1 MLVLFDARAGRPVRS
16 RLLHLT
22 LFIPFA
28 TLFGALLTACGP
40 TATPDPFGLTGRLVL
55 YSGRR
60 EALIQP
66 LVDQFTALHPEIEVV
81 RKTGDNVELANALLE
96 EASRPQAD
104 AFLATEVLTV
114 ERLFQDG
121 ALDRYTSPFAAV
133 IPVAYRQPD
142 GGWTPLT
149 LRARV
154 IMYNTDQVAAG
165 DAPTSILHLTD
176 PAWEGRVAAA
186 GSTNGSLQAQVA
198 VMRQLLGDAA
208 TEAWLRG
215 LLDNGVT
222 FFGGHT
228 DVRKAVGAGEFA
240 LGLVNHYYY
249 HLQAEEGS
257 PVGVIYPDQGPGQMG
272 VIVNATAIGLV
283 RGAAHPAA
291 ARAWIDYLLSE
302 GQQLFAELNFEYP
315 VDPAVSLHPDVLP
328 LDEFRVAR
336 FDLAQ
341 AVAEMDAT
349 FDLIE
354 RVRIP

>member
-1 MLVLFDARAGRPVRS
+1 P
-16 RLLHLT
+16 
-22 LFIPFA
+22 
-28 TLFGALLTACGP
+28 
-40 TATPDPFGLTGRLVL
+40 PDSAGLTGPLVV

-66 LVDQFTALHPEIEVV
+66 LVDQFTELHPEIEVAL
-81 RKTGDNVELANALLE
+81 KSGDNVELANALLE
-96 EASRPQAD
+96 EAGRPQAD
-104 AFLATEVLTV
+104 VFLATEVLTV
-114 ERLFQDG
+114 ERLFQEG
-121 ALDRYTSPFAAV
+121 ALEPYSSAFAGV
-133 IPVAYRQPD
+133 IPAAYRQPEA
-142 GGWTPLT
+142 GWTPLT

-154 IMYNTDQVAAG
+154 IMYNTDQVTTG
-165 DAPTSILHLTD
+165 EAPTSILDLTD
-176 PAWEGRVAAA
+176 PPWEGRVAAA

-240 LGLVNHYYY
+240 VGLVNHYYY

-257 PVGVIYPDQGPGQMG
+257 PVAVIYPDQGPGQMG
-272 VIVNATAIGLV
+272 VIVNATAIGLI
-283 RGAAHPAA
+283 RGSAHPATA
-291 ARAWIDYLLSE
+291 QAWIDFLLSD

-315 VDPAVSLHPDVLP
+315 IDPAVPLHPDVLP
-328 LDEFRVAR
+328 LDEFRVAQ

-341 AVAEMDAT
+341 AVAEMDGT
-349 FDLIE
+349 FDLID
-354 RVRIP
+354 RVGLP